1 MSEMYDRINALC
13 KNNHTNITRLCKEL
27 NIGRSALSE
36 LASGRT
42 RSLSA
47 VTMSKIAEYFGVTT
61 DYIITGSFDRNAGDD
76 DARIQ
81 QMIAFVRGNRDLQ
94 TILEFAKE
102 ATPAQMKQMIS
113 IIKTIRGIE

>member
-13 KNNHTNITRLCKEL
+13 KNSHTNITRLCREL

-47 VTMSKIAEYFGVTT
+47 VTMAKIAEYFGVTT
-61 DYIITGSFDRNAGDD
+61 DYIITGRFDRFAGSEDD
-76 DARIQ
+76 DIQ
-81 QMIAFVRGNRDLQ
+81 ELIAFVRGNSDLQ
-94 TILEFAKE
+94 TILEFAKD
-102 ATPAQMKQMIS
+102 ATPGQMKQMIS